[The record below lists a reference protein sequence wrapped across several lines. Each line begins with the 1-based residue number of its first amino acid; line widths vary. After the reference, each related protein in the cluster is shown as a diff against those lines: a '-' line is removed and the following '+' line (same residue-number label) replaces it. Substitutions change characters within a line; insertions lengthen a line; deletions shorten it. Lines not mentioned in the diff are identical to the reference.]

1 MNSHQ
6 QSHEPQ
12 NAQHNRQNKIK
23 AVTPS
28 FLSFKLQTLTPKKV
42 TGSPLQHFVNEWF
55 NRIVRLELADFKSKL
70 AFASLFLLL
79 TFTLQA
85 QTEVE
90 TSKTYLSQN
99 AQKYNLAPT
108 DIENLTV
115 SSSYLSPST
124 GWHHVY
130 FMQKYKNIEV
140 YNGLLNL
147 TLQNGTV
154 QYVGN
159 AFVPNLVEAIDNAS
173 LTRNVTPAEAIEK
186 AALHKSLASSSVAQI
201 KEMSAT
207 QLPDGSTA
215 KAMYSD
221 NVLSDDEIEVKQYWL
236 PNEGQVNGKSFQK
249 VSLTWNVRF
258 WTKDK
263 QSCWNLHVDAL
274 TGKVLCETDDV
285 IHCTFGSHDH
295 LKEAEKCLHDSPV
308 INPKVELNQTFIVAP
323 NQYNVFDYPLESPLS
338 GPRTVVTN
346 PYARFVP
353 AGTGPGATNGWHN
366 DGTTDYVTTRGNNVW
381 AKEDIA
387 ADNETT
393 IGVSPTSPTLDFNF
407 PYSQATGTNVTNRDA
422 ATTNLFYWNN
432 LIHDV
437 LYKYGFDEP
446 SGNFQAN
453 NMGRGGAGNDFVFA
467 DAQDGSGLNNANF
480 ATPPDGGN
488 ARMQMFI
495 WSVPATRILDITSP
509 AAIARSVTVTQFAI
523 SQNNDISAVGPVTG
537 NVVLVQDA
545 TGGTSRGCATPFL
558 NSGANSLVGR
568 IAMVDRGTCTFAA
581 KARRAQNA
589 GAIAIL
595 IVDNGTALTQAEIG
609 VDNSVT
615 IPLFFLG
622 GSGVAIRGQLTL
634 GNPVTVTM
642 RSTGSAGYQPDS
654 DFDNG
659 IIAHEYGHGWSNR
672 LTGGPSITSCLQ
684 NAEQAGEGWSD
695 FLALMTTTNWATL
708 TPSVASANISRR
720 IGVYSNGSG
729 IRPFP
734 YSYDKT
740 GVNNTVT
747 YAGVNNAAVFSQPHG
762 IGSIWATML
771 WDMTWEI
778 ILQDN
783 QIVNDIYTTPTNIT
797 DMRGNIAALKLVNE
811 GLRMQPCSP
820 SFVQARDAI
829 FQADQMLFGGRYHCA
844 IGKAFARRGLGANAS
859 TGASAN
865 DRIVTEDFTPFSAI
879 LGSPLAVSSCS
890 NEIFNYTANV
900 SPAGSQTF
908 SWTRAAVTGINNTVG
923 TGNSATISETL
934 VNTTAEPIT
943 VQYIFT
949 VSPDACGGT
958 PVPQV
963 VNVVVN
969 PKPVPTKAVYEIC
982 QNSAVTVGDGFSA
995 PLPTYRTTINGTLTT
1010 NSPTYRRPDGNDVTV
1025 YVASTTGTNVYHKTY
1040 TFVAPSTGNVTF
1052 ETSNAPFIPNNNND
1066 TYLALYQTSFDPA
1079 NPASNFLRGHDDISG
1094 VAPLNFL
1101 SRLTHPLVAGTT
1113 YILVVSSWSNG
1124 QTGPFTVTATSPV
1137 FTNSGLL
1144 KWYTAATG
1152 GTPIST
1158 GTTFNPIGLAGS
1170 GIANTAGTGS
1180 FTFYAAYENS
1190 ASCRVP
1196 VTLNV
1201 QNCNPDFGTITC
1213 PPSQIIAATLSNS
1226 TNIPNNSDDV
1236 TVTNTLSKP
1245 LTYVDKVFDIP
1256 CNTANVTRPDGFP
1269 YDVVFNTTMATG
1281 AYKAVV
1287 RAFTATFAG
1296 SSSTCGQVFYFKK
1309 PDCTKVGKAPD
1320 ATAVCINGVPYLN
1333 PQGIAVG
1340 NTQYNGT
1347 GFPQF
1352 ENGSNLTDNSQGLQS
1367 SYTDAPIFNGVI
1379 VRTWSIKDNCGAV
1392 CTTFTQ
1398 NISVPTCV
1406 VPQISISGGI
1416 RRESGDAVMAMVKI
1430 FKQSDSINREEA
1442 YFYNFPS
1449 LAIGES
1455 YRIRPE
1461 RNTDVLNGVS
1471 TYDISIISRYL
1482 LGLEPA
1488 KSPYQL
1494 IAMDVDRSGEVDG
1507 ADMIIIRNLILRK
1520 ITSFPNNTAWRFIPQ
1535 SYVFKNPA
1543 NPFAEDFPE
1552 ILSFS
1557 NASKSVSNADFVAV
1571 KIGDGNLTARLSN
1584 LTNLQ
1589 VRTQPETGFLQLP
1602 NLVLDA
1608 EQEYRIPVKIN
1619 EKSLIALQFALS
1631 FDKNVVDYFKIE
1643 NGNLAQFGEGNY
1655 NILNKNT
1662 VATAWANSKATSDN
1676 TVFTL
1681 IVKTKKQ
1688 FAIQDLISL
1697 NSNYSDNLA
1706 FNVGG
1711 NEKNLQLSF
1720 AGEKTDKSQF
1730 ELHQNR
1736 PNPFNHETTISF
1748 ILPETNTAEL
1758 SIYDITGRKVYTK
1771 SGTFTKGYNEVI
1783 LSNTILKTTGLYIY
1797 HLQSDKFNAVKR
1809 MQYFA
1814 D

>member
-1 MNSHQ
+1 MNINFT
-6 QSHEPQ
+6 Q
-12 NAQHNRQNKIK
+12 NGFFKSRLRNLANELFWRIIR
-23 AVTPS
+23 
-28 FLSFKLQTLTPKKV
+28 FKL
-42 TGSPLQHFVNEWF
+42 
-55 NRIVRLELADFKSKL
+55 ADVKLKL
-70 AFASLFLLL
+70 AFASLLFLLS
-79 TFTLQA
+79 FTLQA
-85 QTEVE
+85 QTEIE
-90 TSKTYLSQN
+90 TSKAYLTQN
-99 AQKYNLAPT
+99 AQKFNLAPT
-108 DIENLTV
+108 DIDNLTV

-124 GWHHVY
+124 GWYHVY
-130 FMQKYKNIEV
+130 FMQKYKDIEV

-147 TLQNGTV
+147 TLKDGTV

-159 AFVPNLVEAIDNAS
+159 AFVPNLAEVIDNAS
-173 LTRNVTPAEAIEK
+173 LTRNITPAEAIEK
-186 AALHKSLASSSVAQI
+186 AAFHKSLASSNVAQI
-201 KEMSAT
+201 KEMSAK

-221 NVLSDDEIEVKQYWL
+221 NVLSDEEIEVKQYWL
-236 PNEGQVNGKSFQK
+236 PTEGQVNGKSFPK

-295 LKEAEKCLHDSPV
+295 LKESEKCLHDSPV
-308 INPKVELNQTFIVAP
+308 SQPKVELNQTFIVAP

-353 AGTGPGATNGWHN
+353 AGTGPGATNGWHSN
-366 DGTTDYVTTRGNNVW
+366 GTTDFTTTRGNNVW

-393 IGVSPTSPTLDFNF
+393 IGVSPTSSTLDFNF

-467 DAQDGSGLNNANF
+467 DVQDGSGLNNANF
-480 ATPPDGGN
+480 STPVDGGN
-488 ARMQMFI
+488 GRMQMFI

-509 AAIARSVTVTQFAI
+509 AAIARSVQVTQLAI
-523 SQNNDISAVGPVTG
+523 SQNNDISAVGPISG

-558 NSGANSLVGR
+558 NLGANSLLGK
-568 IAMVDRGTCTFAA
+568 IALVDRGTCTFAA
-581 KARRAQNA
+581 KARRAQSA

-595 IVDNGTALTQAEIG
+595 IVDNGTTLTQAEIG

-622 GSGVAIRGQLTL
+622 GSGTAIRGQLTL

-672 LTGGPSITSCLQ
+672 LTGGPNTTTCLQ

-695 FLALMTTTNWATL
+695 YLALMTTTNWATL

-734 YSYDKT
+734 YSYDKA

-778 ILQDN
+778 IFQDN
-783 QIVNDIYTTPTNIT
+783 QIVNDIYTTPANVT

-811 GLRMQPCSP
+811 GLRLQPCSP

-829 FQADQMLFGGRYHCA
+829 FQADQMLFGGRYRCA
-844 IGKAFARRGLGANAS
+844 IGRAFARRGLGANAS
-859 TGASAN
+859 TGASTN
-865 DRIVTEDFTPFSAI
+865 DRIVTENFDPFSAV
-879 LGSPLAVSSCS
+879 LGSPLAVSTCS
-890 NEIFNYTANV
+890 NEVFNYTASV
-900 SPAGSQTF
+900 SAAGSQTF
-908 SWTRAAVTGINNTVG
+908 SWTRAAVTGVTNAAGSG
-923 TGNSATISETL
+923 TSATISETL
-934 VNTTAEPIT
+934 INTTTEPIT

-969 PKPVPTKAVYEIC
+969 PKPVPTKVSYDVC
-982 QNSAVTVGDGFSA
+982 QYNSIVAGDGFSA
-995 PLPTYRTTINGTLTT
+995 PLPTYSSTINGALTT
-1010 NSPTYRRPDGNDVTV
+1010 SSPSYRRPDGNDVTI
-1025 YVASTTGTNVYHKTY
+1025 YVASNTGTNVYYKTY

-1052 ETSNAPFIPNNNND
+1052 ETTNAPFRPSDNND
-1066 TYLALYQTSFDPA
+1066 TYLALYQTSF
-1079 NPASNFLRGHDDISG
+1079 NPASPATNFLRGHDDISG

-1124 QTGPFTVTATSPV
+1124 QTGPFTVSATSPV
-1137 FTNSGLL
+1137 FSNSGLL
-1144 KWYTAATG
+1144 KWYTTATG

-1158 GTTFNPIGLAGS
+1158 GSTFNPIGLAGS
-1170 GIANTAGTGS
+1170 GITNTATVGT

-1196 VTLNV
+1196 VKVNIV
-1201 QNCNPDFGTITC
+1201 NCNPDFGSINC
-1213 PPSQIIAATLSNS
+1213 PPSQIIASTGALSS
-1226 TNIPNNSDDV
+1226 VSNIPNNSNDV
-1236 TVTNTLSKP
+1236 TVVNGTISKP

-1256 CNTANVTRPDGFP
+1256 CGASTNARPDGFP
-1269 YDVVFNTTMATG
+1269 FDAVFNTTMATG
-1281 AYKAVV
+1281 AYKVAV
-1287 RAFTATFAG
+1287 RAFTATFTG
-1296 SSSTCGQVFYFKK
+1296 STSTCSQVFYFKK

-1320 ATAVCINGVPYLN
+1320 ATAVCINGVPYLK
-1333 PQGIAVG
+1333 PEGIAVG

-1347 GFPQF
+1347 GFPRF
-1352 ENGSNLTDNSQGLQS
+1352 ENGSNLMDISQGLQS
-1367 SYTDAPIFNGVI
+1367 SYLDAPISNGVI

-1392 CTTFTQ
+1392 CNTFTQ

-1406 VPQISISGGI
+1406 VPQISISGDI
-1416 RRESGDAVMAMVKI
+1416 KRESGDAVSAMVKI
-1430 FKQSDSINREEA
+1430 FKQSDSINRAEA
-1442 YFYNFPS
+1442 SFYNFAS
-1449 LAIGES
+1449 LPMGES

-1461 RNTDVLNGVS
+1461 RNSDILNGVT
-1471 TYDISIISRYL
+1471 TYDIAIISRYI
-1482 LGLEPA
+1482 LGIEPA

-1494 IAMDVDRSGEVDG
+1494 IAMDVDRSGEIDG

-1520 ITSFPNNTAWRFIPQ
+1520 STTFPNNTAWRFIPK

-1552 ILSFS
+1552 VLSFS
-1557 NASKSVSNADFVAV
+1557 NPSQSVSGADFVAV
-1571 KIGDGNLTARLSN
+1571 KIGDGNLTARTSN
-1584 LTNLQ
+1584 LTTLP
-1589 VRTQPETGFLQLP
+1589 VRNQPETGFLQLP
-1602 NLVLDA
+1602 NMVLEA

-1643 NGNLAQFGEGNY
+1643 NGDLAQFGEGNY
-1655 NILNKNT
+1655 NILGKNT
-1662 VATAWANSKATSDN
+1662 IATAWANSKATNDN

-1681 IVKTKKQ
+1681 VVKTKKQ
-1688 FAIQDLISL
+1688 VAIKDLISL
-1697 NSNYSDNLA
+1697 NTNYSDNLA
-1706 FNVGG
+1706 FSVGG
-1711 NEKNLQLSF
+1711 SEKYLQLSF
-1720 AGEKTDKSQF
+1720 ANEKTDKPQF
-1730 ELHQNR
+1730 ELYQNR
-1736 PNPFNHETTISF
+1736 PNPFSYETTISF
-1748 ILPETNTAEL
+1748 ILPETNKAEL
-1758 SIYDITGRKVYTK
+1758 SIYDITGRLIY
-1771 SGTFTKGYNEVI
+1771 SLNGSFSKGYNEVI

-1797 HLQSDKFNAVKR
+1797 RLQSDKFNAVKR
-1809 MQYFA
+1809 MHYSA